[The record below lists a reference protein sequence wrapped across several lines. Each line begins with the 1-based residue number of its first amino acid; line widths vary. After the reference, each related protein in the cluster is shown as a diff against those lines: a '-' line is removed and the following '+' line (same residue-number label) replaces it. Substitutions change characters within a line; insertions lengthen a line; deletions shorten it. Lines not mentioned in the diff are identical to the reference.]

1 MLDYYGLSEFKAD
14 VQEYCGGYNFNHHE
28 CFNPYGVVSFCKAAL
43 NTQDKSCVEVKSYQ
57 HSTSLNAVLK
67 EFLAEILPC
76 VSDDLQTLVDGSAV
90 SKNIHVFIDHEW
102 LINYNYYDFWSFLVY
117 SGYLTL
123 VQNSMYIDFEPVK
136 LVIPNKSIKEYFK
149 NHLLKLYKEISD

>member
-1 MLDYYGLSEFKAD
+1 MI
-14 VQEYCGGYNFNHHE
+14 
-28 CFNPYGVVSFCKAAL
+28 
-43 NTQDKSCVEVKSYQ
+43 
-57 HSTSLNAVLK
+57 K
-67 EFLAEILPC
+67 EFLGNIAPC
-76 VSDDLQTLVDGSAV
+76 VDDDLQTLVDGSAV

-102 LINYNYYDFWSFLVY
+102 LKNYNYYDFWSFLVY